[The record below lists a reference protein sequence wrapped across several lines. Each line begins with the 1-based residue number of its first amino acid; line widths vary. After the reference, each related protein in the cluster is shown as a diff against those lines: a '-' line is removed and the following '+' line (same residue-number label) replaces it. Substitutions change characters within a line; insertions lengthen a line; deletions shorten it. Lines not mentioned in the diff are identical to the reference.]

1 LGLTI
6 TDPMETIPSPIMHTR
21 PFLRTHTMVVPCH
34 DVLGERSGA
43 LTEMHRRDGDDD
55 DGVNDDGVGDSHDDD
70 ETMPTAVGRE

>member
-1 LGLTI
+1 
-6 TDPMETIPSPIMHTR
+6 
-21 PFLRTHTMVVPCH
+21 MVVPCH

-55 DGVNDDGVGDSHDDD
+55 DGVNDDGVGDSHDND